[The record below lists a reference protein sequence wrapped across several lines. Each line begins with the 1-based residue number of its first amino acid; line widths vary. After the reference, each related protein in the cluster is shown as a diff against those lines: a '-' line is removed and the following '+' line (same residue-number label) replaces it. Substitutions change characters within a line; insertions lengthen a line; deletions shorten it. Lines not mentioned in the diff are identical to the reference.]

1 MSLVLED
8 QGDMVPTLGP
18 TIRSKLLEASLAS
31 RIFLRLSVFPV
42 SFFNEIKKISLQV
55 NNDFLLLFL
64 LKPCWICS
72 NLEVVKLSFPS
83 KIKVIVFDTA

>member
-31 RIFLRLSVFPV
+31 KIFLRLSVFPV
-42 SFFNEIKKISLQV
+42 SFFNEIKKMSLQV
-55 NNDFLLLFL
+55 NNDFFFVIFIKAVLDLL
-64 LKPCWICS
+64 
-72 NLEVVKLSFPS
+72 
-83 KIKVIVFDTA
+83 